1 MRPKTAPRLNFLMK
15 KSIILG
21 IGVAASL
28 FLAPRPAH
36 AKLFGVSPDKE
47 RKIGQEAASDIEK
60 GAPLVTGPVE
70 EWVQRIGARLAAKS
84 GPEFKYTFHVIDA
97 PQINAFCLPGGHI
110 FVYTGL
116 RKVVKTDDELASV
129 LAHEITHAEE
139 HHYAKQFSKSSKR
152 GALLGAVSIFAGLPG
167 AVSQGLSI
175 LDFSMSQKYSRE
187 NETQADTEGLFRM
200 KRAGFD
206 PGAMVT
212 VLQRLSEEDDSG
224 VDQWMSD
231 HPEGKKRVAKI
242 QSLLPTLK

>member
-1 MRPKTAPRLNFLMK
+1 MK
-15 KSIILG
+15 KSILFACG
-21 IGVAASL
+21 IAVSL
-28 FLAPRPAH
+28 AFSPRPAQ

-47 RKIGQEAASDIEK
+47 RKIGQEAASEI
-60 GAPLVTGPVE
+60 GRAAPLVTGPVE

-84 GPEFKYTFHVIDA
+84 GTEFKYTFHVVDA

-116 RKVVKTDDELASV
+116 RKVVKTDDELAAV

-139 HHYAKQFSKSSKR
+139 HHYAKQFAKSSKR
-152 GALLGAVSIFAGLPG
+152 NALFSAVSIFAGLPG
-167 AVSQGLSI
+167 VASQALNI

-187 NETQADTEGLFRM
+187 HETEADTAGLFRM

-206 PGAMVT
+206 PNAMVT
-212 VLQRLSEEDDSG
+212 VLKNLADEDDNSG
-224 VDQWMSD
+224 IDQWMSD
-231 HPEGKKRVAKI
+231 HPEGKKRVAHI

>member
-1 MRPKTAPRLNFLMK
+1 MK
-15 KSIILG
+15 KSFLLAL
-21 IGVAASL
+21 GVASSL
-28 FLAPRPAH
+28 VFAPRPAH
-36 AKLFGVSPDKE
+36 AGLFSISPDKE
-47 RKIGQEAASDIEK
+47 RKIGQQAAAEIEK
-60 GAPLVTGPVE
+60 GAPLVSGPVE

-84 GPEFKYTFHVIDA
+84 DPEFKYTFHVVDA

-116 RKVVKTDDELASV
+116 RKVVKTDDELAAV

-152 GALLGAVSIFAGLPG
+152 GALIGAVSIFAGLPG
-167 AVSQGLSI
+167 AASQALSI
-175 LDFSMSQKYSRE
+175 VDFSMSQKYSRE
-187 NETQADTEGLFRM
+187 NESQADTEGLFRM

-206 PGAMVT
+206 PNAMVT

-224 VDQWMSD
+224 IDQWMSD

-242 QSLLPTLK
+242 QALLPTLK

>member
-1 MRPKTAPRLNFLMK
+1 MK
-15 KSIILG
+15 KSILLAFG
-21 IGVAASL
+21 IAASL
-28 FLAPRPAH
+28 ALLPQPAH
-36 AKLFGVSPDKE
+36 AGLFAISPDKE
-47 RKIGQEAASDIEK
+47 RKIGQDAASDIEK

-84 GPEFKYTFHVIDA
+84 STEFKYTFHVVDA

-116 RKVVKTDDELASV
+116 RKVVRTDDELAAV

-167 AVSQGLSI
+167 AVSQGLNI

-187 NETQADTEGLFRM
+187 NESQADTEGLSRM

-206 PGAMVT
+206 PNAMVT
-212 VLQRLSEEDDSG
+212 VLQRLADEDDDSG
-224 VDQWMSD
+224 VDSWMSD

-242 QSLLPTLK
+242 KALLPTLKE

>member
-1 MRPKTAPRLNFLMK
+1 MK
-15 KSIILG
+15 KSILFACG
-21 IGVAASL
+21 IAASL
-28 FLAPRPAH
+28 VVAPQPAH
-36 AKLFGVSPDKE
+36 AGLFSISPDKE
-47 RKIGQEAASDIEK
+47 RKIGQEAAASIEK

-84 GPEFKYTFHVIDA
+84 GSEFKYTFHVVDA

-116 RKVVKTDDELASV
+116 RKVVRTDDELAAV

-152 GALLGAVSIFAGLPG
+152 GALIGAVSIFAGLPG
-167 AVSQGLSI
+167 VASQALGI

-187 NETQADTEGLFRM
+187 NESEADTEGLFRM

-206 PGAMVT
+206 PNAMVT
-212 VLQRLSEEDDSG
+212 VLQRLSEEDDNSG
-224 VDQWMSD
+224 IDQWMSD